1 MLSQRR
7 QRVLQA
13 VIEEYVANAMPV
25 ASKTLVKNYSLG
37 VSSATVRNELSVLE
51 ENGYI
56 AQPHTS
62 AGRIPT
68 DFGYRTFV
76 DELLRSELPSLD
88 ESRASAV
95 RELRES
101 ARELDELMD
110 RTSHVLSRL
119 TDCMSIVLPPST
131 LSLHLKQVSLIS
143 MHPRKV
149 LMVVITETG
158 RVLNRNVT
166 FYEDVMV
173 EEVQAVERLINEVF
187 AGKTFTEMREALDI
201 QKASLLGNDLTQV
214 LIHEMFACLQENGA
228 THAHNLGLSTLMQQ
242 PEFHHSNVLVPLLQA
257 VEDGSVAVSVVD
269 STQGEDVSVR
279 IGSENDHE
287 SMSNVSVVA
296 ARYGKGDAE
305 GIIAVVGPTR
315 MQYSRIISAIRS
327 VQQELNDIG

>member
-25 ASKTLVKNYSLG
+25 ASKTLVKNYGLG

-76 DELLRSELPSLD
+76 DDLLRSELPSLD
-88 ESRASAV
+88 ESRANAV

-101 ARELDELMD
+101 ARELDELME

-166 FYEDVMV
+166 FYEDVLV
-173 EEVQAVERLINEVF
+173 EEVQAVEHLINEVF

-201 QKASLLGNDLTQV
+201 QKASLLGNELTQV
-214 LIHEMFACLQENGA
+214 FIHEMFACLQENGA
-228 THAHNLGLSTLMQQ
+228 THAHKLGLSTLMQQ